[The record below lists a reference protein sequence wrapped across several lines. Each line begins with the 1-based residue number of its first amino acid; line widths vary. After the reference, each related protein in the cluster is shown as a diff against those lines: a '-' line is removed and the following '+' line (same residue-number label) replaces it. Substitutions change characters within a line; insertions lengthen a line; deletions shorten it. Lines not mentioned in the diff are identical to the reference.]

1 MTTENIT
8 IREEVRQDDRI
19 RTISNISN
27 RDDVRIAT
35 YVCINETIRPHS
47 EVRKGTEVSTQRRRR
62 QRKTYYGS
70 NSRLHKLRVIN
81 PGLFGAPQPKE
92 VKMDETRNNVLRL
105 YDVYHGGFTD
115 TDRKTK
121 HRDAMREQVKCM
133 KSSELLGHLLHAT
146 EVSLNEIIER

>member
-1 MTTENIT
+1 M
-8 IREEVRQDDRI
+8 RQDDRT
-19 RTISNISN
+19 RTISNSSN
-27 RDDVRIAT
+27 CRNVRITT

-47 EVRKGTEVSTQRRRR
+47 GVRKGAEVSTQRRRW
-62 QRKTYYGS
+62 QRKSYYGS
-70 NSRLHKLRVIN
+70 NSRLQRLQVIN

-121 HRDAMREQVKCM
+121 NRDAMREQVKCM